1 MSTIQKQPKW
11 TEESFADALMGKY
24 CFSEVSGYHKNDE
37 KLIATEIRS
46 DISNLFAK
54 LQPPMPSDQ
63 MDTMIDAF
71 FEHVPEGTD
80 IDQQYGGSVL
90 GIMDVMCNIHFLQAL
105 ENVGAKFRAQMEQ
118 KYRQLK
124 NNGGDFNE
132 IGVMADILFAVEQ
145 YCLSEEQA
153 MRALALC
160 DKIAENWNDIP
171 KDFREATTILRERG
185 LEGLEEDLRQMQEDK
200 ELSADESFDEP
211 TRQRMIDEAVK
222 RLTRD

>member
-1 MSTIQKQPKW
+1 
-11 TEESFADALMGKY
+11 
-24 CFSEVSGYHKNDE
+24 
-37 KLIATEIRS
+37 
-46 DISNLFAK
+46 
-54 LQPPMPSDQ
+54 
-63 MDTMIDAF
+63 
-71 FEHVPEGTD
+71 
-80 IDQQYGGSVL
+80 
-90 GIMDVMCNIHFLQAL
+90 MCNIHFLQAL